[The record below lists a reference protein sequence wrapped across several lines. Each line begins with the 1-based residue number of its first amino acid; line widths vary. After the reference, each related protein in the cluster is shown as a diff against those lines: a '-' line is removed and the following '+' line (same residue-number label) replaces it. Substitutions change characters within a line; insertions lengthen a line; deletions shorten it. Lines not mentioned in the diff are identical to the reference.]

1 MPIYIS
7 AILVICYIILA
18 PFVGAL
24 VAGLDRIFTARMQG
38 RQGPPLLQP
47 IYDIKKLFSKKTVV
61 VNHIQ
66 LVYLGTFLFFI
77 VFTGALFYAGLD
89 LLLVLFSLTTANI
102 FLVIAATSSNSP
114 YASMGAQRELIQML
128 TYEPMILLVA
138 VGFYVSKGSF
148 NVSDLITRHN
158 LPAIV
163 SLPGVFVA
171 FLIILIIKF
180 RKHPFDLSTSH
191 HAHQEMVKGLTTE
204 FSGTLFGLLELA
216 HWYENVFLLGLIAL
230 FFVNGSVLSFVLAVV
245 ATAVCYFILTLI
257 DNTNARLKWDKMFV
271 YVWLLTLILGAT
283 NIFVLQIMF

>member
-1 MPIYIS
+1 MPIYIPIIS
-7 AILVICYIILA
+7 VIAYLIFA

-24 VAGLDRIFTARMQG
+24 IAGADRIFTARMQG

-77 VFTGALFYAGLD
+77 VFTGALFFAGMD

-128 TYEPMILLVA
+128 TYEPMVLLVA
-138 VGFYVSKGSF
+138 VGFYVAKGSF
-148 NVSDLITRHN
+148 NVSDIIMQNN
-158 LPAIV
+158 LPAIFK
-163 SLPGVFVA
+163 LPGVFVA

-204 FSGTLFGLLELA
+204 FSGTLFGLLELS
-216 HWYENVFLLGLIAL
+216 HWYENVFLLGIVAM
-230 FFVNGSVLSFVLAVV
+230 FFVNGTLLSNIIAVLA
-245 ATAVCYFILTLI
+245 AAFCYFILTLV
-257 DNTNARLKWDKMFV
+257 DNTSARMKWDKMFV
-271 YVWLLTLILGAT
+271 YVWLITLILGAT
-283 NIFVLQIMF
+283 NIFVLQFIF